1 MVDDV
6 LNAVRDEYVG
16 NTLGDDHRFLDSDT
30 IASTTEVNKDGSP
43 VRYRLKGIDAP
54 ETTKYLTKGVKPGTA
69 GSERANAALQSLAKK
84 QGFTNVVKTGQLDKF
99 GREIVDLK
107 NDKGQSWEETVLR
120 ANILRPTK
128 YSSNDAIDA
137 YKTGLMLGTGGM
149 DDSYSVARNAV
160 AEAIF
165 DETRFEE
172 RLKRLAIDETQLAY
186 GGKYFAPG
194 NVMFRDTSKGFDNK
208 ATSPFS
214 TAWDVGLTG
223 AIEGMYGA
231 AELIGETTG
240 WDWAKNVG
248 EAGIYR
254 AREKL
259 SRMPEIVTTYKD
271 INGFFGKEGFL
282 QYVANNAAISLPYM
296 AATISGAVA
305 APYVGASLVGVAATG
320 AVLSPVA
327 LYSGTI
333 WNDQEGENKNAFL
346 AVAGGVS
353 QSILDRVGLKFLSK
367 QALLTEKGRKEVI
380 DAIIDPER
388 QTENLRRFGTEI
400 TTEQAAKDLILTLG
414 RKETAKLM
422 DDAAAFA
429 AKQITSRNVARSMVK
444 RIAVGGAGE
453 GGTEALQEA
462 IGYTAAHTA
471 DGFRDWNAEEFVD
484 RLTDATI
491 AGTTLGTS
499 FSVPGGIW
507 DYGAWYDVQYGLS
520 PDTGRQISKQG
531 MKAEQDIRNNNN
543 RQYNIQEV
551 NEQLRLTTQRQQ
563 IELDSLQEMLA
574 ANRVPQRDRAAVIR
588 RIEELRGT
596 DINDRSEKFEES
608 QEHRT
613 APKVLKDWWRSL
625 PRLWRGQTRSAFDNG
640 GGIQDDS
647 FTARQLAEGLQG
659 NLERSYTGSSYENR
673 KHHEITKLRNKFGS
687 VDEILALFGRTDRRS
702 SRQEFSKIYYDAF
715 RDAKAA
721 ADAEGR
727 AINWDTDLP
736 ESLRPQA
743 NAFRALYN
751 KLETLG
757 DELHRMQSL
766 HSPRLGRIENY
777 LSRKK
782 TLDKLAIENDRK
794 GFEAALVNTAGVNA
808 AQAKAITD
816 SILIQDGVDL
826 PSNFIPEGGFSVT
839 SKFTFKPQ
847 SHKRRTLDLAD
858 NAAFDKFMEN
868 DLFTNV
874 SNSAKSAVRYSAL
887 EEFVGSKNEKINA
900 RLNKIQEELME
911 SGNWTAEK
919 AEARVNKLAFDMKNY
934 FDAESGNY
942 KRINIPP
949 ILQWAQKNT
958 IFATTITSLPLSTIS
973 NLPEMAMT
981 TAGLSADQIFG
992 KKGSIN
998 SIARSFVDEVN
1009 NTASRMFGTLTNK
1022 PTPHKRSEGGHAVA
1036 KDLGFFDFEVGA
1048 AHTTGVSETGR
1059 WHQRILDMFFKG
1071 ILLQQWTN
1079 AVRATRAGIAADY
1092 VADHLS
1098 VAVAN
1103 RTAGVRT
1110 NESVAAEE
1118 RLRNLGYDV
1127 EFMIKYHQD
1136 EANRVRISE
1145 ADRNYWAEQNREG
1158 FFNFVND
1165 AIALP
1170 QSANRPLIF
1179 QDPRFA
1185 LFTQFQGFI
1194 ATFTAN
1200 HIPKM
1205 YGQVVKRGTPG
1216 MRYSLFATLSTMI
1229 VLGFVSQHLKD
1240 LLKYG
1245 ETTPY
1250 FKGMEYFR
1258 RGVGASGLLG
1268 TSERAIDFVFPM
1280 YDKRYQTNVG
1290 WFFGTLADESAGISK
1305 AVRIA
1310 DLSFDVATGQKPAE
1324 QLVKIS
1330 PLTQALQQQY
1340 KVLPEWNFG
1349 E

>member
-6 LNAVRDEYVG
+6 LSSIRDEIVG
-16 NTLGDDHRFLDSDT
+16 NSLGDSHRFVDSDT

-54 ETTKYLTKGVKPGTA
+54 ETTKYLTTGVKTGTA

-84 QGFTNVVKTGQLDKF
+84 QGFTNVVKTGQKDRF

-120 ANILRPTK
+120 ANILKPTK

-149 DDSYSVARNAV
+149 DDAYSVARNAV
-160 AEAIF
+160 GEAIY

-172 RLKRLAIDETQLAY
+172 RLKRLAINETQLAY
-186 GGKYFAPG
+186 GGQYFAPG
-194 NVMFRDTSKGFDNK
+194 NVMFRDTSRDFENK

-223 AIEGMYGA
+223 AIEGLYGA

-240 WDWAKNVG
+240 WDWLKNIG
-248 EAGIYR
+248 EAGIFR

-259 SRMPEIVTTYKD
+259 SRTPEIVTTYKD

-305 APYVGASLVGVAATG
+305 APYVGASAVGVAATG

-327 LYSGTI
+327 LYTGTI
-333 WNDQEGENKNAFL
+333 WNDQEGENKNALL
-346 AVAGGVS
+346 AVTGGVS
-353 QSILDRVGLKFLSK
+353 QAVLDRLGLKFLSK
-367 QALLTEKGRKEVI
+367 QALLTDKGRKEVV
-380 DAIIDPER
+380 DALINPER
-388 QTENLRRFGTEI
+388 QVENLRRFGTEI
-400 TTEQAAKDLILTLG
+400 TSEAAAKNLILTLG

-422 DDAAAFA
+422 DDAAEFA
-429 AKQITSRNVARSMVK
+429 KKQITARNVARNMVK

-471 DGFRDWNAEEFVD
+471 NGFRDWNAEQFID

-491 AGTTLGTS
+491 AGTTLGVS
-499 FSVPGGIW
+499 FSVPGGVW
-507 DYGAWYDVQYGLS
+507 DYGAWLDVGYGLS

-574 ANRVPQRDRAAVIR
+574 AGRVPQRDRAAVIR
-588 RIEELRGT
+588 RIESLRGT
-596 DINDRSEKFEES
+596 DINDRAEKFQES

-613 APKVLKDWWRSL
+613 APAVLKDWWRAL
-625 PRLWRGQTRSAFDNG
+625 PRFWRGQTRSAFDNG
-640 GGIQDDS
+640 AGIQDDS
-647 FTARQLAEGLQG
+647 FTARQLAESLQG

-673 KHHEITKLRNKFGS
+673 KHHEITKLRNTFGT

-736 ESLRPQA
+736 EALRPQA

-757 DELHRMQSL
+757 DELHRMQSK
-766 HSPRLGRIENY
+766 HSPQLGRIANY

-782 TLDKLAIENDRK
+782 TLDKLAIERDRK
-794 GFEAALVNTAGVNA
+794 GFEAALVNTTRVNA

-826 PSNFIPEGGFSVT
+826 PSDFIPEGGFSVT

-847 SHKRRTLDLAD
+847 SHKQRTLDLAD
-858 NAAFDKFMEN
+858 NPAFDKFMEN

-874 SNSAKSAVRYSAL
+874 SNAAKSAVRYTAL

-900 RLNKIQEELME
+900 RLNKIQEELIE
-911 SGNWTAEK
+911 SGNWTTEK

-934 FDAESGNY
+934 FDSESGNY

-958 IFATTITSLPLSTIS
+958 IFPNTITSLPLSTIS
-973 NLPEMAMT
+973 NLPELAMT
-981 TAGLSADQIFG
+981 TAGLNANQIFG
-992 KKGSIN
+992 KTGSIN
-998 SIARSFVDEVN
+998 SLAKTFVDEIK
-1009 NTASRMFGTLTNK
+1009 NTANRAYGTVTNQV
-1022 PTPHKRSEGGHAVA
+1022 TPHMRSEGGHAVA

-1092 VADHLS
+1092 VSDHLS
-1098 VAVAN
+1098 VVVAN

-1127 EFMIKYHQD
+1127 EFMVKYHQD
-1136 EANRVRISE
+1136 DANGVRISE
-1145 ADRNYWAEQNREG
+1145 ADRNYWKEQNREG

-1216 MRYSLFATLSTMI
+1216 MRYSVFATLSTMI

-1268 TSERAIDFVFPM
+1268 TGERVIDFVFPM

-1310 DLSFDVATGQKPAE
+1310 DLSFDVATGDKPAE